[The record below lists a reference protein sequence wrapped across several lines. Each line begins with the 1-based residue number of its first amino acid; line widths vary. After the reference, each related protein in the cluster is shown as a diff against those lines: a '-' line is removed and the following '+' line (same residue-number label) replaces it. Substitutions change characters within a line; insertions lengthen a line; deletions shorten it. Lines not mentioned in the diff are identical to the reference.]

1 MARAGRSIWK
11 LPGAAQA
18 DENGKYI
25 WKTKRKRAPM
35 QRLDAENCSKLP
47 SSGMREVHDASI
59 QSTDLGW
66 GTDVAP

>member
-1 MARAGRSIWK
+1 
-11 LPGAAQA
+11 
-18 DENGKYI
+18 
-25 WKTKRKRAPM
+25 M